1 MTPKTN
7 YFHSICNVSRA
18 FGTKSELGEILDLVV
33 ASAVDTMKVKAA
45 SLFLFDEEKDLF
57 LTAAQKGLSKNY
69 LHAKP
74 VHARK
79 LVKDILKKG
88 YMVVADATKDS
99 RIENPAAK
107 KKEGIVSLLV
117 LPVLVS
123 GKTIGVLS
131 LYTASPR
138 EFTEDE
144 IAFASA
150 LAEQGGMA
158 IEHARLVKRIR
169 DNIRIFLDLA
179 TNINSSLELKTILQ
193 TLTEDIAKEIGVK
206 AASIR
211 LLNDDRTSL
220 QLAASYGL
228 SENYL
233 SKGPIS
239 AEKSIAEALKGKP
252 VIVKNASTDK
262 GVQYKKEKK
271 AEGIV
276 SILCVPISV
285 KGDVIGVLRLY
296 SAVERVFSDDEIML
310 VTAIASQGGLAIQ
323 NAGLYLM
330 LQRDVK
336 DLKDNIWSHKS
347 WF

>member
-1 MTPKTN
+1 MTPKTD

-18 FGTKSELGEILDLVV
+18 FGTTSNLAEILDLVV
-33 ASAVDTMKVKAA
+33 TSAVDTMKVKAA

-57 LTAAQKGLSKNY
+57 MTAAQKGLSKNY

-88 YMVVADATKDS
+88 YMVVKDATKDP
-99 RIENPAAK
+99 RIENPDAK

-117 LPVLVS
+117 IPVLVT

-131 LYTASPR
+131 LYTANPR

-158 IEHARLVKRIR
+158 IEHARLLNRIS
-169 DNIRIFLDLA
+169 DNIKIFLDLT

-193 TLTEDIAKEIGVK
+193 TLTEDVANAIGVK

-228 SENYL
+228 SKKYL
-233 SKGPIS
+233 GKGPIS

-262 GVQYKKEKK
+262 GVQYKKEKQE
-271 AEGIV
+271 EGIV
-276 SILCVPISV
+276 SILCVPIKV
-285 KGDVIGVLRLY
+285 KKEVIGVLRLY
-296 SAVERVFSDDEIML
+296 SAVERVFAEDEIML
-310 VTAIASQGGLAIQ
+310 VSAIASQGGLAIQ

-330 LQRDVK
+330 LQKDVK